1 MSAALA
7 IVAVPNA
14 TPVRAEPEGVVLT
27 PLRLPN
33 SSGVWPE
40 GEWERVGRDQSREA
54 AVSGSF
60 AFSSS
65 SDSSYFHSY
74 LPAIPHFGANY
85 KGFIAHYLSW
95 RVLSASKGQFV
106 DYYA

>member
-33 SSGVWPE
+33 SSGAWPE
-40 GEWERVGRDQSREA
+40 GEWERAGSAQVRES
-54 AVSGSF
+54 AVSGPF
-60 AFSSS
+60 AFPSA
-65 SDSSYFHSY
+65 SDAFSYSY

-85 KGFIAHYLSW
+85 KDFIAQYLSW
-95 RVLSASKGQFV
+95 QVLSASKGQFV